1 MGTNSSFRV
10 CDQCHQRIPADSV
23 FCPDCGASLRPTRVS
38 RQARGATVKEGQNL
52 SALWGLI
59 GAGVLLGVVLVLTHH
74 GPHSKAA
81 LGGSGHPKSKTS
93 SPAPRKSQS
102 NASGSPPS
110 TTKKKTSTPPQTK
123 AKTTTKKSSKPPSAK
138 KGHHSSAPPTILA
151 GWSTRSL
158 HYQGATIGLTLPKSL
173 TESATKVSSGE
184 WEFANTGNRVYRV
197 VVDALPPSSNPPAG
211 SSSLGPN
218 AYGTPISQ
226 SGQVATQTL
235 YIDWT
240 GHAWI
245 AVEMAVPASHSNWL
259 GTIAQS
265 VRIG

>member
-38 RQARGATVKEGQNL
+38 RQARGATAKEGQNL

-59 GAGVLLGVVLVLTHH
+59 GAGALLGVVLVLTHH

-81 LGGSGHPKSKTS
+81 LGGSVQPKSKTS
-93 SPAPRKSQS
+93 SPTPKKKQS
-102 NASGSPPS
+102 NASSSPPR
-110 TTKKKTSTPPQTK
+110 TTKKTSTPPTPTK
-123 AKTTTKKSSKPPSAK
+123 VKTANKKSSKTPSSK
-138 KGHHSSAPPTILA
+138 KSHHSSAPPTILA
-151 GWSTRSL
+151 GWSTQSL
-158 HYQGATIGLTLPKSL
+158 HYQGATIGLILPKSL

-184 WEFANTGNRVYRV
+184 WKFTNTGNSVYGV

-218 AYGTPISQ
+218 AYGTPIAQ

-245 AVEMAVPASHSNWL
+245 AVEMAVPANHSNWL